1 MIRKTIN
8 SQKRIRKEI
17 ALLKFRDI
25 EPKQIVAMV
34 TRNSNLL
41 MASEEN
47 VQILMLATISRS
59 NAKNVAR
66 RRDITHT

>member
-8 SQKRIRKEI
+8 SQKRIGKEI

-25 EPKQIVAMV
+25 ELKQIVAMV

-41 MASEEN
+41 LASEEN